1 MRTHPTKEHQRSHV
15 VKHTKLKKGV
25 ALRITDVKQKSVFLC
40 HSPENYIAK
49 FKEFTE
55 QGIEFTFSHSLEAV
69 EKMIL
74 CTN

>member
-1 MRTHPTKEHQRSHV
+1 MRTYPRRHITETHV
-15 VKHTKLKKGV
+15 VKHSKVKKGV

-55 QGIEFTFSHSLEAV
+55 KGIEFTFSHSLEAV